1 MESLTSNEIKKDKN
15 KNIKLKLVQE
25 KRLNVFVLFLFL
37 SFLISLLVKLSNN
50 YTQTLNFEFSP
61 TGLKSNEVII
71 SEVPKSINVTI
82 SGRGFELLKYYIE
95 KPVIEVDFS
104 QLRKNNTQYVWSESE
119 QLDKIINHFDSKIVV
134 KSINPDTVF
143 FPFDSQFIKKVP
155 VMVIVNPTFAV
166 GFDLIDDFR
175 SSPDSITVTG
185 PESMLKIINSVSTKK
200 IELNEINSAV
210 DFSVELNISPSL
222 SQLNF
227 SHQSVSVVANVG
239 KFTEGMVNVPVTIVN
254 VPEDLIINFF
264 PKEIS
269 VVFYSSL
276 EAYANIN
283 EADFIVECDFN
294 LLTAD
299 NNYLN
304 PVLVKQPLD
313 VKTAQLKITQLEFII
328 TSTNE

>member
-1 MESLTSNEIKKDKN
+1 MTKKN

-119 QLDKIINHFDSKIVV
+119 QLDKIINYFDSKIVV
-134 KSINPDTVF
+134 KSINPDTVV

-210 DFSVELNISPSL
+210 DFPVELNISPSL

>member
-1 MESLTSNEIKKDKN
+1 
-15 KNIKLKLVQE
+15 
-25 KRLNVFVLFLFL
+25 
-37 SFLISLLVKLSNN
+37 
-50 YTQTLNFEFSP
+50 
-61 TGLKSNEVII
+61 
-71 SEVPKSINVTI
+71 
-82 SGRGFELLKYYIE
+82 
-95 KPVIEVDFS
+95 
-104 QLRKNNTQYVWSESE
+104 
-119 QLDKIINHFDSKIVV
+119 
-134 KSINPDTVF
+134 
-143 FPFDSQFIKKVP
+143 
-155 VMVIVNPTFAV
+155 
-166 GFDLIDDFR
+166 
-175 SSPDSITVTG
+175 
-185 PESMLKIINSVSTKK
+185 IINSVSTKK
-200 IELNEINSAV
+200 LELNEINSAV
-210 DFSVELNISPSL
+210 DIPVELNISPSL

-294 LLTAD
+294 SLTAD

>member
-1 MESLTSNEIKKDKN
+1 MTKKN

-50 YTQTLNFEFSP
+50 YTQTLNFELSP

-134 KSINPDTVF
+134 KSINPDTVV

>member
-1 MESLTSNEIKKDKN
+1 MTKKN

-50 YTQTLNFEFSP
+50 YTQTLNFELSP

-134 KSINPDTVF
+134 KSINPDTVV

-283 EADFIVECDFN
+283 EADFTVECDFN

>member
-1 MESLTSNEIKKDKN
+1 MTKKT
-15 KNIKLKLVQE
+15 KNIKLKSAQE

-50 YTQTLNFEFSP
+50 SIQTLNFELSP
-61 TGLKSNEVII
+61 TELKSNEVII

-119 QLDKIINHFDSKIVV
+119 QLDKIINYFDSKIVV
-134 KSINPDTVF
+134 KSINPDTVV